1 MCWHRLKRFQHP
13 SLCSGP
19 HSLRLCV
26 QGQSTGLTLVEPESR
41 FSSQPAHQK
50 QQSHRKG
57 GFVVLWWWNTEP
69 NPNPLLGIELT
80 VANAYIHTAGWIPSA
95 LLQHGRCIFTA

>member
-57 GFVVLWWWNTEP
+57 GFVVLWWSRRES
-69 NPNPLLGIELT
+69 NPRPQALYRQF
-80 VANAYIHTAGWIPSA
+80 YILRETQIKSNLIASDSVM
-95 LLQHGRCIFTA
+95 